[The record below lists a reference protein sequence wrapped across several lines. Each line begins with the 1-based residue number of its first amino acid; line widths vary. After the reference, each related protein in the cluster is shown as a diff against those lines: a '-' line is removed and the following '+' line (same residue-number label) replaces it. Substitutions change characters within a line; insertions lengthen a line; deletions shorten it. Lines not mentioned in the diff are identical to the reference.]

1 MPVTGTYKRRELSG
15 VNGPL
20 PSGRWAGELTSS
32 RQKPPYVNAP
42 YKTIKI
48 RGTATGTPNVVT
60 GDLVSWV
67 LDPSNLF
74 IDNIAGVAR
83 NRLTNKLIRSRA
95 ALGVSIASAGQAY
108 NMISTR
114 ALQLYFAYKSL
125 KQGRFKRFLA
135 HLGLNPR
142 KYGRPKK
149 SALKDTAGTWLEYTF
164 GWAPLVGDIYSAVDV
179 IQGRYSVERSHGT
192 CSKSESRLR
201 KTATSENLAYR
212 HVRVVCT
219 SHIKVINPS
228 LGLAN
233 QLGLVNPFQVAW
245 DLVPFSFVVDW
256 FVKVNKFIGQ
266 STDML
271 GYDYD
276 TPITTTKIKGV
287 YVYSGIKG
295 NKTASSSSGERRQ
308 RVLGI
313 PSPPKWPHVTIPGKS
328 LWLAATSTSLLA
340 TLFLGKK

>member
-1 MPVTGTYKRRELSG
+1 MPITGTYKRTELSG
-15 VNGPL
+15 ISGNL

-42 YKTIKI
+42 YKTSKI
-48 RGTATGTPNVVT
+48 RGTATGTPNVVK
-60 GDLVSWV
+60 GDLVSA
-67 LDPSNLF
+67 LKTTDLF
-74 IDNIAGVAR
+74 VSHTAGVAR

-95 ALGVSIASAGQAY
+95 ALGVSIASANQAY

-114 ALQLYFAYKSL
+114 AMQLYYAYKSL

-192 CSKSESRLR
+192 CSQKESRYR
-201 KTATSENLAYR
+201 KTVTAEHLVYR

-219 SHIKVINPS
+219 SHIKVVNPS

-276 TPITTTKIKGV
+276 TPITTTTVKGV
-287 YVYSGIKG
+287 YVYSGTG
-295 NKTASSSSGERRQ
+295 SNKTASSSSGEHRQ

-313 PSPPKWPHVTIPGKS
+313 PSPPLWPQVTLPGKS

-340 TLFLGKK
+340 TLFLGKH